1 MIITRSPLRITLGV
15 GSTDVP
21 SYYLEHGGLAISAAI
36 DKYVY
41 VNVTRP
47 FQPGIWLKYSRLEHV
62 ESVDDIQHPI
72 IREAMRL
79 LNVTTPQVEITTVA
93 DVPAGPGLGSSGSFT
108 TALLKALTTY
118 HYRTIQTEALAEM
131 ACSIEIDRLKE
142 PVGKRDPY
150 AAAFG
155 GLTCLEFSR
164 DGRVDAHPLAVSRET
179 LFDLEDNLLLFFTG
193 FSRRAGSILEDQTLR
208 TIDADQT
215 MIENLH
221 AAKDLGEQGRRAL
234 EAGDTR
240 AFAEI
245 LNEHWEHKRRRSPGM
260 SNANIDEWYAL
271 ARKSGALGGNL
282 VGAGGGGFLM
292 LYSED
297 HRCLR
302 QAMTAAGLQ
311 ELRFQFDYDGTKV
324 LFS

>member
-1 MIITRSPLRITLGV
+1 MIITRSPLRITLGG

-21 SYYLEHGGLAISAAI
+21 SYYLQHGGLAISAAI

-47 FQPGIWLKYSRLEHV
+47 FQPGIWLKYSKLEHV
-62 ESVDDIQHPI
+62 DSVDDIQHPI

-79 LNVTTPQVEITTVA
+79 LNVTAPQVEITTVA
-93 DVPAGPGLGSSGSFT
+93 DVPAGSGLGSSGSFT

-118 HYRTIQTEALAEM
+118 HYRTIQTDALAEM
-131 ACSIEIDRLKE
+131 ACSIEIERLQE

-164 DGRVDAHPLAVSRET
+164 DGRVDVHPLAVSRET
-179 LFDLEDNLLLFFTG
+179 MFDLEDNLLLFFTG
-193 FSRRAGSILEDQTLR
+193 FSRRAGSILEDQTRR
-208 TIDADQT
+208 TIEADPT

-221 AAKDLGEQGRRAL
+221 VARDLGARGRRTL
-234 EAGDTR
+234 EGGDTR

-245 LNEHWEHKRRRSPGM
+245 LDEHWVHKRRRSPGM
-260 SNANIDEWYAL
+260 SNPNIDEWYAL
-271 ARKSGALGGNL
+271 ARKNGALGGNL

-292 LYSED
+292 LYAED

-302 QAMTAAGLQ
+302 QAMTHAGLQ
-311 ELRFQFDYDGTKV
+311 ELRFRFDHDGTKV

>member
-1 MIITRSPLRITLGV
+1 VIITRSPLRITLGG

-21 SYYLEHGGLAISAAI
+21 SYYREHGGLAISAAI

-41 VNVTRP
+41 VSVTRP
-47 FQPGIWLKYSRLEHV
+47 FQPGIWLKYSKLEHV
-62 ESVDDIQHPI
+62 GSVDEIQHPI

-79 LNVTTPQVEITTVA
+79 LNVTAPQVEITTVA
-93 DVPAGPGLGSSGSFT
+93 DVPAGSGLGSSGSFT

-131 ACSIEIDRLKE
+131 ACSIEIDRLKD

-155 GLTCLEFSR
+155 GLTCLEIAR
-164 DGRVDAHPLAVSRET
+164 DGRVDARPLAVSRET

-193 FSRRAGSILEDQTLR
+193 FSRRASTILEDQTRR
-208 TIDADQT
+208 TLDADKT

-221 AAKDLGEQGRRAL
+221 VAKELGERGRRAL
-234 EAGDTR
+234 EGGDTR

-260 SNANIDEWYAL
+260 SNEQIDGWLAL
-271 ARKSGALGGNL
+271 ARRNGAIGGNL

-302 QAMTAAGLQ
+302 QAMTGAGLQ
-311 ELRFQFDYDGTKV
+311 ELRFRFDYDGTKV
-324 LFS
+324 MFS

>member
-1 MIITRSPLRITLGV
+1 MIITRSPLRITLGG

-47 FQPGIWLKYSRLEHV
+47 FQPGIWLKYSKLEHV
-62 ESVDDIQHPI
+62 DSVDDIQHPI

-79 LNVTTPQVEITTVA
+79 LNITTPQVEITTVA
-93 DVPAGPGLGSSGSFT
+93 DVPAGSGLGSSGSFT

-164 DGRVDAHPLAVSRET
+164 DGRIEAHPLAVSRDT

-193 FSRRAGSILEDQTLR
+193 FSRRAGSILEDQARR

-221 AAKDLGEQGRRAL
+221 VAKDLGEQGRRAL
-234 EAGDTR
+234 EAGNTR

-245 LNEHWEHKRRRSPGM
+245 LNEHWDHKRRRSPGM
-260 SNANIDEWYAL
+260 SNPDIDEWFAL
-271 ARKSGALGGNL
+271 ARKNGALGGNL

>member
-1 MIITRSPLRITLGV
+1 MIITRSPLRITLGG

-79 LNVTTPQVEITTVA
+79 LNIATPQVEITTVA
-93 DVPAGPGLGSSGSFT
+93 DVPAGSGLGSSGSFT

-131 ACSIEIDRLKE
+131 ACSIEIDRLKD

-164 DGRVDAHPLAVSRET
+164 DGRIEAHPLAVSRDT

-193 FSRRAGSILEDQTLR
+193 FSRRAGSILEDQARR

-221 AAKDLGEQGRRAL
+221 VAKDLGEQGRRAL
-234 EAGDTR
+234 EAGNTR

-260 SNANIDEWYAL
+260 SNPDIDEWFAL
-271 ARKSGALGGNL
+271 ARKNGALGGNL

>member
-1 MIITRSPLRITLGV
+1 VIITRSPLRITLGG

-21 SYYLEHGGLAISAAI
+21 SYYREHGGLAISAAI

-41 VNVTRP
+41 VSVTRP
-47 FQPGIWLKYSRLEHV
+47 FQPGIWLKYSKLEHV
-62 ESVDDIQHPI
+62 QSVDDIQHPI

-79 LNVTTPQVEITTVA
+79 LNVTAPQVEITTVA
-93 DVPAGPGLGSSGSFT
+93 DVPAGSGLGSSGSFT

-118 HYRTIQTEALAEM
+118 LYRTIQTEALAEM
-131 ACSIEIDRLKE
+131 ACSIEIDRLKD

-155 GLTCLEFSR
+155 GLTCLEIAR
-164 DGRVDAHPLAVSRET
+164 NGRVDARPLNLSRET

-193 FSRRAGSILEDQTLR
+193 FSRRAGSILEDQTKR
-208 TIDADQT
+208 TLEADAT
-215 MIENLH
+215 MIANLH
-221 AAKDLGEQGRRAL
+221 VAKELGERGRRAL
-234 EAGDTR
+234 EGGDTR

-245 LNEHWEHKRRRSPGM
+245 LNEHWAHKRRRSPGI
-260 SNANIDEWYAL
+260 SNDHIDEWLAL
-271 ARKSGALGGNL
+271 ARKNGAIGGNL

-302 QAMTAAGLQ
+302 QAMTGAGLQ
-311 ELRFQFDYDGTKV
+311 ELRFNFDYDGTKV
-324 LFS
+324 MFS

>member
-1 MIITRSPLRITLGV
+1 MIITRSPLRITLGG

-21 SYYLEHGGLAISAAI
+21 SYYREHGGLAISAAI

-41 VNVTRP
+41 VSVTLP
-47 FQPGIWLKYSRLEHV
+47 FQPGIWLKYSKLEHV
-62 ESVDDIQHPI
+62 QSVDDIQHPI
-72 IREAMRL
+72 IREAMQL

-93 DVPAGPGLGSSGSFT
+93 DVPAGSGLGSSGSFT

-118 HYRTIQTEALAEM
+118 LYRTIQTEALAEM
-131 ACSIEIDRLKE
+131 ACSIEIDRLKD

-155 GLTCLEFSR
+155 GLTCLEIAR
-164 DGRVDAHPLAVSRET
+164 DGRVETHRLVVSRDT

-193 FSRRAGSILEDQTLR
+193 FSRRAGSILEDQTRR
-208 TIDADQT
+208 TIDADKT

-221 AAKDLGEQGRRAL
+221 VARDLGEQGRRAL

-260 SNANIDEWYAL
+260 SNPNIDEWLAL
-271 ARKSGALGGNL
+271 ARKNGGLGGNL

>member
-1 MIITRSPLRITLGV
+1 MIITRSPLRITLGG

-21 SYYLEHGGLAISAAI
+21 SYYRQHGGLAISAAI

-47 FQPGIWLKYSRLEHV
+47 FQPGIWLKYSKLEHV
-62 ESVDDIQHPI
+62 ESIDDIQHPI

-79 LNVTTPQVEITTVA
+79 LNVTSPQVEITTVA
-93 DVPAGPGLGSSGSFT
+93 DVPAGSGLGSSGSFT
-108 TALLKALTTY
+108 TALHKALTTD

-131 ACSIEIDRLKE
+131 ACTIEIDRLKD

-155 GLTCLEFSR
+155 GLTCLEIGR
-164 DGRVDAHPLAVSRET
+164 DGRVDARPLAVSRDT

-193 FSRRAGSILEDQTLR
+193 FSRRAASILEDQTKR
-208 TIDADQT
+208 TLEADAG

-221 AAKDLGEQGRRAL
+221 VAKELGERGRRAL
-234 EAGDTR
+234 EGGDTR
-240 AFAEI
+240 GFAEI

-260 SNANIDEWYAL
+260 SNEHIDEWFAL
-271 ARKSGALGGNL
+271 ARSNGAIGGNL

-302 QAMTAAGLQ
+302 QAMTRAGLQ
-311 ELRFQFDYDGTKV
+311 ELRFTFDYDGTKV